1 MFPFMNSSSLLW
13 NIISYTIIYCIILL
27 IIVFI
32 ASKKGVQKKNIL
44 KPLLINYAV
53 CVLLAFIL
61 EGIIFR
67 LFFPNPD
74 FQDFALIY
82 RAIKEFYV
90 PLSYIAEIIIL
101 IIMIGRVKKADSVY
115 SNEELF
121 NTNNYTEEK

>member
-90 PLSYIAEIIIL
+90 LLSYIAEIIIL